1 MIKHVFWSY
10 CRISV
15 ILVRFYCDLNFLDR
29 FSKNT
34 QISNLIQ
41 IRPVGAKLFHEDGW
55 TDGQIDGQTDRQTDR
70 QTDMT
75 KSIVAFAILRTRLK
89 STWSLMAVCNDTL
102 WSHGVCICCFVK
114 YFRKDEISIIIAL
127 RVSVT

>member
-10 CRISV
+10 CRIS
-15 ILVRFYCDLNFLDR
+15 ITLVRFYCDLNFLDR

-41 IRPVGAKLFHEDGW
+41 IRPVGAELFHEDGW
-55 TDGQIDGQTDRQTDR
+55 TDGQIDGQTERQTN
-70 QTDMT
+70 MT
-75 KSIVAFAILRTRLK
+75 QLIVAFTILRTRQK

-102 WSHGVCICCFVK
+102 
-114 YFRKDEISIIIAL
+114 
-127 RVSVT
+127 